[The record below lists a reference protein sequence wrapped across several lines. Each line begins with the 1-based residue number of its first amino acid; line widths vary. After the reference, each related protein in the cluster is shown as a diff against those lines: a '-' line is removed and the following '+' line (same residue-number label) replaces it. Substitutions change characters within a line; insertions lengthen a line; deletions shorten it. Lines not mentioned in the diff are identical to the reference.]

1 MSTNELKYEK
11 WIEHINRANTDYFV
25 ACKRIQDL
33 KSPWGL
39 DVIMSQATLENVTHC
54 MTLPRIEKIC
64 RNARWAYV
72 KALNL
77 KKKADDIEKVQQIFN
92 TSNVYFQ
99 ALNKRKELLA
109 ELTEARKKRDSAKQ
123 RYNDL
128 CKIKV
133 TND

>member
-1 MSTNELKYEK
+1 MSTIELKYEK
-11 WIEHINRANTDYFV
+11 WIEHVNKANSDYFL

-39 DVIMSQATLENVTHC
+39 DVLMSQATLENVTHC

-77 KKKADDIEKVQQIFN
+77 KKKADDIDKVQQIFN

-133 TND
+133 TTD